1 MKEKEEKNKRK
12 DIVLAAEKN
21 FLLYGYAGSR
31 TTAIAKDAGVTH
43 AMLHYYFNTKSELY
57 DYVLN
62 IEIKKLAK
70 SFDVAFKNNDLPL
83 LERLSLAIEAHFDIL
98 AQSPEIP
105 LFLIN
110 QVISNPSRVELVIDR
125 YSKVIAL
132 LDNNF
137 KSDIEE
143 GVKKGELKPI
153 DITQLFVSIL
163 SLNVMVFI
171 MSPMLTGLLDK
182 KGEDLQTFLSARRHE
197 NVQTIINRLKV

>member
-1 MKEKEEKNKRK
+1 MEKKEGNNKRE
-12 DIVLAAEKN
+12 DILIAAEKN
-21 FLLYGYAGSR
+21 FLQFGYAGSR
-31 TTAIAKDAGVTH
+31 TTAIAKEAGVTH

-57 DYVLN
+57 NHVLN
-62 IEIKKLAK
+62 IEVKKLAK
-70 SFDVAFKNNDLPL
+70 SFDIAFKKNDLPL
-83 LERLSLAIEAHFDIL
+83 LDRISLAIEAHFDIL

-110 QVISNPSRVELVIDR
+110 EVVNNPSRVEIVVER
-125 YSKVIAL
+125 YTKVITL
-132 LDNNF
+132 LESNF

-143 GVKKGELKPI
+143 GVKKGVLKPI

-171 MSPMLTGLLDK
+171 MSPMLTGLLGK
-182 KGEDLQTFLSARRHE
+182 KGEDFKHFLSVRRHE